1 MENMKMIYGLA
12 LLEMQM
18 EILNGQYHIMELN
31 KNFLIQYIIMA
42 IDLAIIM
49 YMELEYTAHQ
59 ILKLQ
64 QDTLKNLLVMMEKD
78 INWFY
83 KIG

>member
-1 MENMKMIYGLA
+1 MIYGLA

-49 YMELEYTAHQ
+49 HMELEYTAHQ

>member
-12 LLEMQM
+12 LLEKQM

-31 KNFLIQYIIMA
+31 KNFIIQYIIMV
-42 IDLAIIM
+42 IDLVIIID
-49 YMELEYTAHQ
+49 MELEYIAHQ

-64 QDTLKNLLVMMEKD
+64 QDTLQNLQVMMEKD
-78 INWFY
+78 IN
-83 KIG
+83 

>member
-12 LLEMQM
+12 LLEKQM

-31 KNFLIQYIIMA
+31 KNFIIQYIIMV
-42 IDLAIIM
+42 IDLVIIID
-49 YMELEYTAHQ
+49 MELEYIAHQ

-64 QDTLKNLLVMMEKD
+64 QDTLQNLLVMMEKD
-78 INWFY
+78 IN
-83 KIG
+83 